1 MEDTIYI
8 DIKTILEMRPK
19 ELTNL
24 DQWLF
29 VVVNTAKSII
39 DNTSKDSVSIVMK
52 LADCISSGQI
62 QQEFDVIQGKFG
74 RENFSQRYSPYYLY
88 LCALVANY
96 PDQELSN
103 KDREMIRKYNTVE
116 TYLLYEI

>member
-39 DNTSKDSVSIVMK
+39 DNTSKDRVSIVMK
-52 LADCISSGQI
+52 LADCISSSQI
-62 QQEFDVIQGKFG
+62 QQEFDVI
-74 RENFSQRYSPYYLY
+74 
-88 LCALVANY
+88 
-96 PDQELSN
+96 
-103 KDREMIRKYNTVE
+103 
-116 TYLLYEI
+116 

>member
-39 DNTSKDSVSIVMK
+39 DNTSNDMRPVKV
-52 LADCISSGQI
+52 L
-62 QQEFDVIQGKFG
+62 
-74 RENFSQRYSPYYLY
+74 
-88 LCALVANY
+88 
-96 PDQELSN
+96 
-103 KDREMIRKYNTVE
+103 
-116 TYLLYEI
+116 